1 MKISTKGRYAIRFL
15 LELAKNEKSCLSLKE
30 VAENQN
36 ISKKY
41 LEQIVPL
48 LTNSGYLRA
57 TRGYRGGYM
66 LSKDPKDCKIGEILR
81 VTEGNLAP
89 VACLENTPI
98 ECERKDRC
106 LTLTL
111 WNGLYSVI
119 CEYLDGITL
128 QDLLDNKLKNTRK

>member
-15 LELAKNEKSCLSLKE
+15 LELAKDEKKCLSLKE
-30 VAENQN
+30 IAESQN

-48 LTNSGYLRA
+48 LTSSGYLRA

-66 LSKDPKDCKIGEILR
+66 ISKNPKDCKIGEILG

-89 VACLENTPI
+89 VSCLESLPV
-98 ECERKDRC
+98 ECDRRDQC
-106 LTLTL
+106 PTLPL
-111 WNGLYSVI
+111 WNGLYNVI
-119 CEYLDGITL
+119 CDYLDGITL
-128 QDLLDNKLKNTRK
+128 QDLLDGKIQNTRK

>member
-15 LELAKNEKSCLSLKE
+15 LELAKNEKNCLSLKE

-66 LSKDPKDCKIGEILR
+66 LSKDPKDCRVGEILR

-106 LTLTL
+106 LTLPL
-111 WNGLYSVI
+111 WDGLYGVI

-128 QDLLDNKLKNTRK
+128 QDLLDGKLNDTRK